1 MKKLLAMVLCVMM
14 FVSILSTSAF
24 ANKPTVPAHPDL
36 DYGHLAPEQSVAANN
51 KAVKNAKANIEYMYG
66 SLAADTA
73 VFGTIQ
79 SVDSIISSFA
89 KTLFDGTDGI
99 DTIYGTILPGTL
111 ESNTKAVLRDYI
123 GSEIIRDLNDNS
135 SKFAKASSSYRV
147 VLADGT
153 AGSLTYTGQQTPLGS
168 HIYVDAD
175 GQLYALASDGTGW
188 WVAAPGTS
196 VHAAADHAS
205 VLQANWAPA
214 AVGQVTLRTEYTYDP
229 IAYANAF
236 ASAATKAISGKEGA
250 SMLEALAYQLYSMK
264 VYGEMDDKFD
274 DLFDDI
280 VAWEDGNA
288 ILSQYHFH
296 DTYNPTFEGDWF
308 GLFAWDG
315 HDVFSP
321 YAFMDLDDYPNAI
334 SVTSAIL
341 AP

>member
-135 SKFAKASSSYRV
+135 SKFAKASSSYKV
-147 VLADGT
+147 VLSDGVT
-153 AGSLTYTGQQTPLGS
+153 LGSLTYTGHTTEFGS
-168 HIYVDAD
+168 YIYVDKE
-175 GQLYALASDGTGW
+175 GQIYALAADGNW
-188 WVAAPGTS
+188 YMAPAGTS
-196 VHAAADHAS
+196 VHAAEHNATIGTAWT
-205 VLQANWAPA
+205 LANA
-214 AVGQVTLRTEYTYDP
+214 AVAKVTEYTYDP

-264 VYGEMDDKFD
+264 VYSDMDDKFD